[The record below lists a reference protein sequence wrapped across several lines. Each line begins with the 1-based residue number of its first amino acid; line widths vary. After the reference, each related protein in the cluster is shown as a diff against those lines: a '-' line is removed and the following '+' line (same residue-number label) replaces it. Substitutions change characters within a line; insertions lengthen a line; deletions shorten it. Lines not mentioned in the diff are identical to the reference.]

1 MFIGI
6 FEHMH
11 VLSKTGKNYQLLLI
25 KYISAEWSV
34 LYFTIQGATII
45 LVGRPRDVIK
55 SGTLLFLG
63 NYAVKDDMC
72 TTTQLARRNNLPYR
86 FGIFAFRALQSQ

>member
-1 MFIGI
+1 MCFSRRHKKDLPI
-6 FEHMH
+6 
-11 VLSKTGKNYQLLLI
+11 SLI
-25 KYISAEWSV
+25 KYPSCAQCGIV
-34 LYFTIQGATII
+34 PYFTIQGATII

-86 FGIFAFRALQSQ
+86 FGIFAFRALQSQQTQL